1 METNWLWGYLMPVGM
16 LLLAW
21 GGLPPRKARRVTPLA
36 ALAVALAV
44 VGYWLAGYALHLGG
58 AHALNPD
65 AALAGL
71 DRLWS
76 PLDTVQ
82 GPGWGFI
89 GLAGFALSGEGV
101 TPTVLSLFLAYLP
114 VMASAT
120 LLVVLALAET
130 RRWLMVTAGALTGAV
145 MVPVAACW
153 VWGGGWLSQL
163 GETLEL
169 GHGFVDFG
177 GSSLLLWLPAMF
189 VLGVVLLQPRRQEE
203 EHPAPPP
210 AYFPLLANLGAL
222 LLGLGWAGWTL
233 SAPFHTFGATLDW
246 NRAALSALLGMAGAV
261 LTSQFYAWLVTGDI
275 EPLLAARGLAAGW
288 GAALAGAA
296 FLPPWGA
303 LVTGLI
309 AGIAFPLA
317 LYLWNEILRFLDTGA
332 AGALGLAGG
341 GWGVLAVALLAD
353 GRWGAGWNGGAATGV
368 AGLFNGGEGGQLGA
382 QLVGLLALGLWGLFW
397 GLLLGGLSRVSL
409 GTASK
414 PVGLESAVV
423 TEIALPPAEQV
434 AEEKVAEELE
444 PDESAS
450 LTPTPLS

>member
-1 METNWLWGYLMPVGM
+1 MEVNWLWGYLMPVGI

-21 GGLPPRKARRVTPLA
+21 GGLPPRQARRVTPLA

-44 VGYWLAGYALHLGG
+44 LGYWLVGYAFQLGG

-76 PLDTVQ
+76 PLDAVQ

-101 TPTVLSLFLAYLP
+101 TPTVLALFLAYLP
-114 VMASAT
+114 VVASAT
-120 LLVVLALAET
+120 LLVVLALAEA
-130 RRWLMVTAGALTGAV
+130 RRWLMVTAGALTGTV
-145 MVPVAACW
+145 VVPVAACW

-163 GETLEL
+163 GTTLEL

-189 VLGVVLLQPRRQEE
+189 VLGVLLLQPRRQGTEQ
-203 EHPAPPP
+203 PAPPP

-222 LLGLGWAGWTL
+222 LLGLGWAGWAL

-317 LYLWNEILRFLDTGA
+317 LYLWNEILRLLDASAT
-332 AGALGLAGG
+332 GALGLAGG
-341 GWGVLAVALLAD
+341 SWGVLAVALLAD
-353 GRWGAGWNGGAATGV
+353 GRWGAGWNGGATTGV
-368 AGLFNGGEGGQLGA
+368 AGLFSSGGSGQFIA
-382 QLVGLLALGLWGLFW
+382 QLVGLLALGLWGITW
-397 GLLLGGLSRVSL
+397 GLLLGGLSRISL
-409 GTASK
+409 ATTS
-414 PVGLESAVV
+414 PRVGME
-423 TEIALPPAEQV
+423 EPAV
-434 AEEKVAEELE
+434 AEIDLPFTATEETEAGEELE
-444 PDESAS
+444 PEGSAS
-450 LTPTPLS
+450 ELGPVS

>member
-1 METNWLWGYLMPVGM
+1 MATNWLWGYLMPVGM

-44 VGYWLAGYALHLGG
+44 LGYWLVGYAFQLGG

-89 GLAGFALSGEGV
+89 GLAGFALSGEGM

-114 VMASAT
+114 VVASAT
-120 LLVVLALAET
+120 LLVVLALADT

-145 MVPVAACW
+145 VVPVAACW

-163 GETLEL
+163 GATLEL

-177 GSSLLLWLPAMF
+177 GSSLLLWLPAFF
-189 VLGVVLLQPRRQEE
+189 VLGVLLLQPRRQEE
-203 EHPAPPP
+203 ETPAPPP

-222 LLGLGWAGWTL
+222 LLGLGWAGWALT
-233 SAPFHTFGATLDW
+233 APFHTFGATLDW

-317 LYLWNEILRFLDTGA
+317 LYLWNEHLRLLDTGA
-332 AGALGLAGG
+332 AGALGLVGG

-353 GRWGAGWNGGAATGV
+353 GQWGAGWNGVAAASV
-368 AGLFNGGEGGQLGA
+368 AGLFNGGGGGQLTA
-382 QLVGLLALGLWGLFW
+382 QLVGLLALGLWGILW
-397 GLLLGGLSRVSL
+397 GLLLSGLGRVSL
-409 GTASK
+409 AIASK
-414 PVGLESAVV
+414 QVGAESAVV
-423 TEIALPPAEQV
+423 EEITLPPAEKLA
-434 AEEKVAEELE
+434 AEEVAEELE
-444 PDESAS
+444 PGD
-450 LTPTPLS
+450 

>member
-1 METNWLWGYLMPVGM
+1 MATNWLWGYLMPVGM

-44 VGYWLAGYALHLGG
+44 LGYWLVGYAFQLGG

-89 GLAGFALSGEGV
+89 GLAGFALSGEGI

-114 VMASAT
+114 VVASAT
-120 LLVVLALAET
+120 LLVVLALADT

-145 MVPVAACW
+145 VTPVAACW

-163 GETLEL
+163 GATLEW

-189 VLGVVLLQPRRQEE
+189 VLGVLLLQPRRQKEE
-203 EHPAPPP
+203 NPAPPP

-222 LLGLGWAGWTL
+222 LLGLGWAGWALT
-233 SAPFHTFGATLDW
+233 APFHTFGATLDW

-288 GAALAGAA
+288 GATLAGAA

-317 LYLWNEILRFLDTGA
+317 LYLWNEHLRLLDTSA

-353 GRWGAGWNGGAATGV
+353 SQWGAGWNGGAATGV
-368 AGLFNGGEGGQLGA
+368 AGLFNGGDGGQLAA
-382 QLVGLLALGLWGLFW
+382 QLVGLLALGLWGILW
-397 GLLLGGLSRVSL
+397 GLLLGGLSRISL
-409 GTASK
+409 GTTSTE
-414 PVGLESAVV
+414 LETEAEVV
-423 TEIALPPAEQV
+423 
-434 AEEKVAEELE
+434 KKFE
-444 PDESAS
+444 PDEKDS